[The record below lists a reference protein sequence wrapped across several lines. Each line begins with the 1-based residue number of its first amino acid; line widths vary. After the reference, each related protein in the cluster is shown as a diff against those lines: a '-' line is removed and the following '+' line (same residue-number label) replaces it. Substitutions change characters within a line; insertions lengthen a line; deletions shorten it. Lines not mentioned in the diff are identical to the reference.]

1 QKVVGSIPFTRFT
14 ESPAVAGFL
23 CVGST
28 LQYAAIASFVLPE

>member
-1 QKVVGSIPFTRFT
+1 
-14 ESPAVAGFL
+14 VAGFL